1 LGRTKS
7 IWCFKQLIYAP
18 IATTVRMVNFEIK
31 KKKMKEKKRQGKAAA
46 HLSVLDLVDVGPQVV
61 RHRRGILAADFEYT
75 RRRALMDDVELVGR
89 VLDGLVAQVP
99 ALHRVVLD
107 TAVEGQ
113 DDVALEDVSA
123 FLEAVA
129 ILNAVVAVRDRDHI
143 RVRDL
148 DYGRGNPG

>member
-46 HLSVLDLVDVGPQVV
+46 HLSVFDLVDVGPQVV